1 MRKDVTNCPLV
12 SAEDRGVN
20 TKEWLLVD
28 GQEALFKE
36 TQIKENG
43 ESTYADYGEII
54 VSDVCDLL
62 GVPCAKTELAIKDGK
77 KGCLS
82 YSFCKPGEE
91 LIDIG
96 TVIQN
101 VRIRFNSKNMVD
113 NDSKDAYCIE
123 MILEGLESI
132 ATSKRELAELRKA
145 FFISVITDSLIDHY
159 DRNPSNL
166 AVLSS
171 VLGITLSPKYDN
183 GTSLSISVPQEV
195 LEELVSRD
203 EPNNQKHAEFRK
215 NLYSKIGYLS
225 KKFVKYDELE
235 MYIFN
240 YYYDEVKD
248 FIPVIEERFTDENI
262 DAIFE
267 DEKYSNLSHVHKEM
281 IKGKLKANRDSMLT
295 RFRTISKKA
304 EIDSFLYTRSASQ
317 KFAANSEKGTITAAI
332 PEYAELLAN
341 RRDLDFDYVEDL
353 DVQITKKIQSITDIS
368 QLSRFFGIP
377 IENLTKRE
385 KNLLKWVVIIENIQK
400 ATSNPDVLDTITK
413 RLGFIKD
420 DSELMHYMIKD
431 KFKDEHDVLEA
442 REIIFGDT
450 GVGEKNLNLYI
461 AKKFVDASVMRNE
474 LRDQRMQE
482 LRTFIKT
489 MREAIE
495 LEHISGEHVPVK
507 NRYLQKLGFTD
518 KREITALQF
527 ELARTYRNN
536 PRITEQEMKTLVKT
550 LSKAKL
556 SDGSRE
562 EVTEGVFVEK
572 ADADDIRAH
581 TYQLPNGKKIAIFNK
596 TTKLG
601 TIAAKMGIDYF
612 AQIVDH
618 PSGNGVTV
626 SFTSK
631 RGVKFPERFSKYAE
645 SFVSHFQD
653 KFNQKSI
660 KLLESKSKNAVSCFI
675 VSSVGDPS
683 ARIPNI
689 NAEKMTKLTLD
700 LFAERDKDKTQFDD

>member
-1 MRKDVTNCPLV
+1 MRKDVTDCPLV

-43 ESTYADYGEII
+43 ESTYADYGEVI
-54 VSDVCDLL
+54 VTDICNLL
-62 GVPCAKTELAIKDGK
+62 GVPCAKTELAVKDGK
-77 KGCLS
+77 NGCIS

-101 VRIRFNSKNMVD
+101 VRIKFSSKNMID
-113 NDSKDAYCIE
+113 NETKDAYCVE

-132 ATSKRELAELRKA
+132 ATSKKELAELRKA
-145 FFISVITDSLIDHY
+145 LFVSVVTDSLIDHY

-171 VLGITLSPKYDN
+171 ILGIALSPKYDN

-195 LEELVSRD
+195 LEELVLRD
-203 EPNNQKHAEFRK
+203 EPNDKKHAEFRK
-215 NLYSKIGYLS
+215 NLYSKIGYLG

-240 YYYDEVKD
+240 YHYDEVKD
-248 FIPVIEERFTDENI
+248 FMPVIEERFTDENI

-267 DEKYSNLSHVHKEM
+267 NEKYADLSSVHKEM
-281 IKGKLKANRDSMLT
+281 IKGKLKANRDSMLE

-317 KFAANSEKGTITAAI
+317 KFAAHSEKGTITAAI

-341 RRDLDFDYVEDL
+341 RRDLDYDYVEDL
-353 DVQITKKIQSITDIS
+353 DVQITKKIQSITDIA

-377 IENLTKRE
+377 VDALSKRE

-400 ATSNPDVLDTITK
+400 ATNKPEVLDTITH

-431 KFKDEHDVLEA
+431 KFKDEHDILEA
-442 REIIFGDT
+442 REIIFGET

-482 LRTFIKT
+482 LRTFITT

-495 LEHISGEHVPVK
+495 LEHIAREHVPVK
-507 NRYLQKLGFTD
+507 SRYLQKLGFTD
-518 KREITALQF
+518 RREITSMHF
-527 ELARTYRNN
+527 ELARAYRNN
-536 PRITEQEMKTLVKT
+536 PRITEQEMKNLVKT

-556 SDGSRE
+556 SDGTKE
-562 EVTEGVFVEK
+562 EVTDGVFVEK

-581 TYQLPNGKKIAIFNK
+581 TYQLPDGKKIAIFNK

-601 TIAAKMGIDYF
+601 TIAAKMGIEYF

-631 RGVKFPERFSKYAE
+631 RGVKFPPRFSKYAQA
-645 SFVSHFQD
+645 FVSHYQD
-653 KFNQKSI
+653 KFNPKSI
-660 KLLESKSKNAVSCFI
+660 KLLESDNKNAVNCFI
-675 VSSVGDPS
+675 VTSIGDPS
-683 ARIPNI
+683 ARIPNM
-689 NAEKMTKLTLD
+689 NAEKMTKLSLE
-700 LFAERDKDKTQFDD
+700 LFSERQKDRTQADD